1 MKRRIA
7 LGFLAVLVA
16 AIGGALWLASTPWA
30 GRKLCE
36 LATDKAREA
45 AGVEVAVAACRVRP
59 LRFSVELDEVRV
71 GPRERP
77 IFAADAVTVRVA
89 PLQALSKTIA
99 LDEVS
104 VVRPRVY
111 LVLPPPA
118 PGAKPGPCPPPL
130 LQQFHLRRLQ
140 VEDGTA
146 SITLPGG
153 EEIVVGRVDVRSKS
167 EWIPTDLEALVTG
180 ARRSRVTVELG
191 PTLIE
196 AGGRQTLLDQGAL
209 DADLAFDLS
218 RLSIR
223 DFRVEGE
230 GVKVSAHG
238 TVSNLCKPRLG
249 LEIAAEAP
257 LPAIFSLARVR
268 AASAGTASVKVQVS
282 GPAAAPD
289 AAGQLQLAGARIGPY
304 TPGDARASFRLR
316 GDDLELSSIEVPF
329 SDGAAVLARATVRL
343 GGTPSVVAEAETRKV
358 EFSELL
364 SRLGLTDARVMMKL
378 DARARVEGPLS
389 PLRLTGQVAVDAQ
402 DFRVLDRSWVKWKP
416 GLETVLDLPR
426 GRVEAPVII
435 TEDGVEV
442 REGGK
447 AIAGAA
453 TLGVTG
459 RLSFDDAGGFDLA
472 LDGGVDLTALRHIAS
487 VPMAGAGTFRGR
499 AVAKPYGPPRVEGE
513 LSVRAFHFLQLDL
526 GDVTA
531 SALATP
537 DLVLRIRD
545 GVGRKAESSY
555 TVETTIDLGAT
566 PIRILPSRAT
576 ARGRMRDLFDVVMP
590 WLPAAKLFQ
599 DAIDGS
605 VQIEMPFEGEVPKVN
620 MAFEGTMGRGTLWG
634 REFDWGRIG
643 ARVVEG
649 EKAVIHDAELHRG
662 EAVARG
668 GGTVRFEAP
677 SPWALSV
684 EFADLPLDGLDLPGD
699 GWGGTVDGDARF
711 SGSVDDPVITFSAEG
726 DDVRAIGVPI
736 GVVDAKGVL
745 HGRELTLQAGTAGVS
760 FQARALLTGAMPFEA
775 SADIDVEDLTRF
787 LPGGPPAGLRA
798 QARGRASAKGNL
810 EEVLESQA
818 RLELDR
824 VRLGYADFRVG
835 NKAPMVLTV
844 ERQRMAVESFTLEGT
859 NTEFSA
865 TGARDRGGALD
876 FAAAGTLDLRLL
888 GGLLPAIVKTHGR
901 LTVDAAISGTLD
913 APLIV
918 GGGRI
923 ADAGFRFRELP
934 IEFAGI
940 GGELTFSQNLV
951 LFERLSSTINGAP
964 TQLRGEVG
972 LQRFVPSQIRIEA
985 DLDRV
990 PVAIPSWLPTVLS
1003 GKLEAF
1009 GSLDAMTLAG
1019 TLRVV
1024 TARYTEPF
1032 DLDKR
1037 MLQVGGAPAAPPRA
1051 YDPAGEW
1058 LRFDIRF
1065 LVDGDARVDND
1076 LVRGQARG
1084 ELQLT
1089 GTLASI
1095 GMTGSMAFLPGAR
1108 GFYRSNEFV
1117 LSRAVVDFTDKN
1129 RLRMV
1134 LDVTGEAALKDY
1146 RVFLHVYGDF
1156 DDLKLQLT
1164 STPALS
1170 QQDIITLL
1178 SLGYTSRDVS
1188 LGSNLGVAAGTAAA
1202 QALFSASGLDQQL
1215 RRFVPQGGFL
1225 QDVAVRLTSAYSKT
1239 SLTVE
1244 PRLEFETKAM
1254 EGKLRVRYQ
1263 APLAN
1268 QTRGQKAQVEYRLG
1282 DRASVQLQWDN
1293 DNTDVT
1299 GGDLGADFKLR
1310 WEWND

>member
-7 LGFLAVLVA
+7 LGFLAFLA
-16 AIGGALWLASTPWA
+16 ATIGGALWLASTPWA
-30 GRKLCE
+30 GRKLCD
-36 LATDKAREA
+36 LATTKVREA
-45 AGVEVAVAACRVRP
+45 AGVEVAFGACRVRP
-59 LRFSVELDEVRV
+59 LRLAVELDEVRV
-71 GPRERP
+71 GPLERP
-77 IFAADAVTVRVA
+77 IFAADAVSVQIA

-104 VVRPRVY
+104 VIRPRVNM
-111 LVLPPPA
+111 VLPPA
-118 PGAKPGPCPPPL
+118 DPGAKPAPCPPPL
-130 LQQFHLRRLQ
+130 LAQFHLRRLQ

-153 EEIVVGRVDVRSKS
+153 EEILVGRVDVRSKS
-167 EWIPTDLEALVTG
+167 EWIPTDMESLVTG
-180 ARRSRVTVELG
+180 ARRSRVTVQLG
-191 PTLIE
+191 PTLVE
-196 AGGRQTLLDQGAL
+196 AGGRQTLLDQGSL

-238 TVSNLCKPRLG
+238 TVSSLCNPRLG

-257 LPAIFSLARVR
+257 IPAIFSLARVR
-268 AASAGTASVKVQVS
+268 APSSGSASVKVQLS
-282 GPAAAPD
+282 GPAASPD
-289 AAGQLQLAGARIGPY
+289 AAGQLQLANARIGPY
-304 TPGDARASFRLR
+304 TPGDARAVFRLR
-316 GDDLELSSIEVPF
+316 GDDLELSSVEVPF
-329 SDGAAVLARATVRL
+329 PNGAGIVARATVRL
-343 GGTPSVVAEAETRKV
+343 GGSPTIVAEAESRQV
-358 EFSELL
+358 EFAELL

-378 DARARVEGPLS
+378 DSKVKLSGPLS
-389 PLRLTGQVAVDAQ
+389 PLRLAGQIAVDAQ
-402 DFRVLDRSWVKWKP
+402 DFRVIDRSWVKWKP

-426 GRVEAPVII
+426 GRVEAPVVV
-435 TEDGVEV
+435 DVHGVEV
-442 REGGK
+442 LEGGK
-447 AIAGAA
+447 AIAGDA
-453 TLGVTG
+453 TLGLRGNV
-459 RLSFDDAGGFDLA
+459 SFEDARGFDLA

-487 VPMAGAGTFRGR
+487 VPMAGKGSFKGR
-499 AVAKPYGPPRVEGE
+499 AAATPYGPPRVEGA
-513 LSVRAFHFLQLDL
+513 LTVRGFHFLQLDL
-526 GDVTA
+526 GEVNAT
-531 SALATP
+531 ALATP
-537 DLVLRIRD
+537 DLVLMIRN
-545 GVGRKAESSY
+545 GEGRKAESSY

-566 PIRILPSRAT
+566 PIRILPSQAT

-590 WLPAAKLFQ
+590 WLPTAKLFQ

-605 VQIEMPFEGEVPKVN
+605 VQLTMPFEGNVPKVN
-620 MAFEGTMGRGTLWG
+620 MGFQGTMGRGRLWG

-643 ARVVEG
+643 ARVVDG
-649 EKAVIHDAELHRG
+649 ERAVIHEAELHRG
-662 EAVARG
+662 EAMAEG
-668 GGTVRFEAP
+668 KGTVHFESP
-677 SPWALSV
+677 SPWNLSV
-684 EFADLPLDGLDLPGD
+684 EFAGLPLDGLDLPGD
-699 GWGGTVDGDARF
+699 GWGGTVDGDAEF
-711 SGSVDDPVITFSAEG
+711 GGTVEDPVIRFSATG
-726 DDVRAIGVPI
+726 DEVRAIGVPI
-736 GVVDAKGVL
+736 GAVDAEGVL
-745 HGRELTLQAGTAGVS
+745 RGRRLELEAGTAGAK
-760 FQARALLTGAMPFEA
+760 FRAVAELTGAMPYEA
-775 SADIDVEDLTRF
+775 SAEIDVEDLTRF

-798 QARGRASAKGNL
+798 QAHGRASAKGNL
-810 EEVLESQA
+810 EEVLESRA

-824 VRLGYADFRVG
+824 VRVGYADFRVG
-835 NKAPMVLTV
+835 NKEPMVLTV
-844 ERQRMAVESFTLEGT
+844 ARQRMAVESFTLEGT

-865 TGARDRGGALD
+865 TGTRARSGELD
-876 FAAAGTLDLRLL
+876 FTAAGTLDLRLL

-901 LTVDAAISGTLD
+901 LTLDAAISGTLD
-913 APLIV
+913 APLLV
-918 GGGRI
+918 GGGKI
-923 ADAGFRFRELP
+923 AGAGFRLRELP

-940 GGELTFSQNLV
+940 TGDLTFSQNLV
-951 LFERLSSTINGAP
+951 IFERLASTINGAP

-1019 TLRVV
+1019 TLRVMS
-1024 TARYTEPF
+1024 ARYTEPF

-1037 MLQVGGAPAAPPRA
+1037 MLQVGAAPAAPPRA
-1051 YDPAGEW
+1051 YDPTGEW

-1084 ELQLT
+1084 ELLLS

-1108 GFYRSNEFV
+1108 GFYRGNEFV
-1117 LSRAVVDFTDKN
+1117 LSRAVADFTEKD

-1146 RVFLHVYGDF
+1146 RVFLHVYGDL
-1156 DDLKLQLT
+1156 DDLKLQLS

-1170 QQDIITLL
+1170 QQDVITLL
-1178 SLGYTSRDVS
+1178 SLGYTSRDAT

-1202 QALFSASGLDQQL
+1202 QALFAVSGLDQQL

-1225 QDVAVRLTSAYSKT
+1225 QDVNVRLTSAYSKT

-1244 PRLEFETKAM
+1244 PRWEFETKAM

-1263 APLAN
+1263 APLSN

-1282 DRASVQLQWDN
+1282 ERAGVQVQWDN
-1293 DNTDVT
+1293 DNTDVA

>member
-7 LGFLAVLVA
+7 LGFLAFLA
-16 AIGGALWLASTPWA
+16 ATIGGALWLASTPWA
-30 GRKLCE
+30 GRKLCD
-36 LATDKAREA
+36 LATTKARQA
-45 AGVEVAVAACRVRP
+45 AGVEVAVGACRVKP
-59 LRFSVELDEVRV
+59 LRLAIELDEVRV
-71 GPRERP
+71 GPLERP
-77 IFAADAVTVRVA
+77 IFAADAVSVKIA

-104 VVRPRVY
+104 VVRPRVN
-111 LVLPPPA
+111 LVLPPPVA
-118 PGAKPGPCPPPL
+118 GAKPAPCPPPL
-130 LQQFHLRRLQ
+130 LQQFHLHRLQ

-153 EEIVVGRVDVRSKS
+153 EEILVGRVDVRSKS
-167 EWIPTDLEALVTG
+167 EWIPTDVESLVTG
-180 ARRSRVTVELG
+180 ARRSRVTVQLG

-196 AGGRQTLLDQGAL
+196 AGGRQTLLDQGSL

-223 DFRVEGE
+223 DFGLEGE

-238 TVSNLCKPRLG
+238 TVGNLCKPRLG
-249 LEIAAEAP
+249 LEITAQAP

-268 AASAGTASVKVQVS
+268 TPSSGSASVKLQVS
-282 GPAAAPD
+282 GPAASPD
-289 AAGQLQLAGARIGPY
+289 AAGQLQLSGARIGPY
-304 TPGDARASFRLR
+304 TPGDARAAFRLR
-316 GDDLELSSIEVPF
+316 GNDLELSSVEVPF
-329 SDGAAVLARATVRL
+329 PNGAGIVARATVRL
-343 GGTPSVVAEAETRKV
+343 GASPTIVAEAESRQV
-358 EFSELL
+358 EFAELL

-378 DARARVEGPLS
+378 DAKVKLSGPLS

-402 DFRVLDRSWVKWKP
+402 DFRVIDRSWVMWKP

-426 GRVEAPVII
+426 GRVEASVVVD
-435 TEDGVEV
+435 EHGVEV
-442 REGGK
+442 LEGGK
-447 AIAGAA
+447 AIAGDAA
-453 TLGVTG
+453 LGVRGTV
-459 RLSFDDAGGFDLA
+459 SFEDARGFDLA

-487 VPMAGAGTFRGR
+487 VPMAGKGTFKGR
-499 AVAKPYGPPRVEGE
+499 AVATPYGPPRVEGA
-513 LSVRAFHFLQLDL
+513 LTVQGFHFLQLDL
-526 GDVTA
+526 GEVTA
-531 SALATP
+531 TALATP
-537 DLVLRIRD
+537 DLVLAIRD
-545 GVGRKAESSY
+545 GVGRTAESSY
-555 TVETTIDLGAT
+555 TVETTIDLGST
-566 PIRILPSRAT
+566 PIRILPSQAT

-605 VQIEMPFEGEVPKVN
+605 VQLTMPFEGFVPKVN
-620 MAFEGTMGRGTLWG
+620 MAFQGTLGRGKLWG

-649 EKAVIHDAELHRG
+649 EKAVIDETELHRG

-668 GGTVRFEAP
+668 KGTVHFESP
-677 SPWALSV
+677 SPWNLSM
-684 EFADLPLDGLDLPGD
+684 EFTGLSLDGLDLPGD
-699 GWGGTVDGDARF
+699 GWSGTVDGDAEF
-711 SGSVDDPVITFSAEG
+711 GGTVDDPVIRFSATG
-726 DDVRAIGVPI
+726 DEVRAIGVPI
-736 GVVDAKGVL
+736 GAVDAEGVL
-745 HGRELTLQAGTAGVS
+745 RGRRLELEAGTAGVK
-760 FQARALLTGAMPFEA
+760 FRAIAQLTGAMPYEA

-798 QARGRASAKGNL
+798 QAHGKASAKGNL
-810 EEVLESQA
+810 EDVLESQA

-824 VRLGYADFRVG
+824 VRVGYADFRVG
-835 NKAPMVLTV
+835 NKEPMVLTV
-844 ERQRMAVESFTLEGT
+844 VRQRMAVESFTLEGT
-859 NTEFSA
+859 NTEFTA
-865 TGARDRGGALD
+865 TGARARSGELD
-876 FAAAGTLDLRLL
+876 FTAAGTLDLRLL
-888 GGLLPAIVKTHGR
+888 GGLLPGIVRTHGR
-901 LTVDAAISGTLD
+901 LTLDAAVSGTLD
-913 APLIV
+913 EPMIV
-918 GGGRI
+918 GGGRL
-923 ADAGFRFRELP
+923 AEAGFRFRELP
-934 IEFAGI
+934 IEFAGMA
-940 GGELTFSQNLV
+940 GELTFSQNLV
-951 LFERLSSTINGAP
+951 LFERLASTVNGAP

-990 PVAIPSWLPTVLS
+990 PVAIPSWLPTVLT

-1009 GSLDAMTLAG
+1009 GLLDAMTLAG

-1024 TARYTEPF
+1024 SARYTEPF

-1037 MLQVGGAPAAPPRA
+1037 MLQVRAGPAAPPRA
-1051 YDPAGEW
+1051 YDPSGEW

-1095 GMTGSMAFLPGAR
+1095 GMTGSIAFLPGAR
-1108 GFYRSNEFV
+1108 GFYRGNEFV
-1117 LSRAVVDFTDKN
+1117 LSRAVADFTDRN

-1146 RVFLHVYGDF
+1146 RVFLHVYGDL

-1170 QQDIITLL
+1170 QQDVITLL
-1178 SLGYTSRDVS
+1178 SLGYTSRDATV
-1188 LGSNLGVAAGTAAA
+1188 GSNLGVAAGTAAA
-1202 QALFSASGLDQQL
+1202 QALFAVSGLDQQL
-1215 RRFVPQGGFL
+1215 RRFMPQGGL
-1225 QDVAVRLTSAYSKT
+1225 LEDVSVRLTSAYSKT

-1244 PRLEFETKAM
+1244 PRWEFETKAM

-1263 APLAN
+1263 APLSN
-1268 QTRGQKAQVEYRLG
+1268 QSRGQKAQVEYRLG
-1282 DRASVQLQWDN
+1282 DRASVQAQWDN
-1293 DNTDVT
+1293 DNTDVA

-1310 WEWND
+1310 WEWSD

>member
-7 LGFLAVLVA
+7 LGFLAFLLL

-30 GRKLCE
+30 GRQLCD
-36 LATDKAREA
+36 LASRKVREA
-45 AGVEVAVAACRVRP
+45 AGVEVAFGACRVRP
-59 LRFSVELDEVRV
+59 IRLTVDLDEVRV
-71 GPRERP
+71 GPPERP
-77 IFAADAVTVRVA
+77 IFAADSVSVRVA
-89 PLQALSKTIA
+89 PLQALSKTLA
-99 LDEVS
+99 LDDVS

-111 LVLPPPA
+111 VVVPPPR
-118 PGAKPGPCPPPL
+118 PGEKAGPCPPPL

-146 SITLPGG
+146 TIVLPGG
-153 EEIVVGRVDVRSKS
+153 EEILVGRIDVQTRS
-167 EWIPTDLEALVTG
+167 EWIPTDLESLLTG
-180 ARRSRVTVELG
+180 ARRSRVSVQLG
-191 PTLIE
+191 PTLVE
-196 AGGRQTLLDQGAL
+196 AGGRQTLLDQGSL

-230 GVKVSAHG
+230 GVTVSAHG

-249 LEIAAEAP
+249 LEVAAQAP
-257 LPAIFSLARVR
+257 LPAIFSLARVKMPSSG
-268 AASAGTASVKVQVS
+268 SATVKVQLS
-282 GPAAAPD
+282 GPAASPD

-304 TPGDARASFRLR
+304 EPGDARATFRLR
-316 GDDLELSSIEVPF
+316 GDDLEVTAVEVPF
-329 SDGAAVLARATVRL
+329 PNGAGISAKATIRLA
-343 GGTPSVVAEAETRKV
+343 GNPSVVAEAEVKQV
-358 EFSELL
+358 EFAELL

-378 DARARVEGPLS
+378 DGRVKVEGPLS
-389 PLRLTGQVAVDAQ
+389 PLRLAGQATVDAH
-402 DFRVLDRSWVKWKP
+402 DFRVIDRSWVKWKP
-416 GLETVLDLPR
+416 GLDTVLDLPR
-426 GRVEAPVII
+426 GRAELPVVI
-435 TEDGVEV
+435 DLHGVTV
-442 REGGK
+442 NEGGK
-447 AIAGAA
+447 AIAGDAS
-453 TLGVTG
+453 LGVRG
-459 RLSFDDAGGFDLA
+459 RISFEDVGGFDLL

-487 VPMAGAGTFRGR
+487 VPMAGKGTFKGR
-499 AVAKPYGPPRVEGE
+499 AAAAPYGPPRVEGA
-513 LSVRAFHFLQLDL
+513 LSVRGFHFLQLDL

-531 SALATP
+531 TALATP

-545 GVGRKAESSY
+545 GVGQKAESSY
-555 TVETTIDLGAT
+555 TVETTVDLGAT

-590 WLPAAKLFQ
+590 WLPTAKLFQ

-605 VQIEMPFEGEVPKVN
+605 VQLTMPFEGDVPKVN
-620 MAFEGTMGRGTLWG
+620 MAFQGTLGKGRLWG
-634 REFDWGRIG
+634 REYDWGRIG
-643 ARVVEG
+643 AHIVEG
-649 EKAVIHDAELHRG
+649 ERAIIDEAELHRG
-662 EAVARG
+662 EAVAEG
-668 GGTVRFEAP
+668 KGTIHFESP
-677 SPWALSV
+677 SPWSLNV
-684 EFADLPLDGLDLPGD
+684 DFADLPLDGLDLPGD
-699 GWGGTVDGDARF
+699 GWGGTVDGDAEFGGTVDSPVIRF
-711 SGSVDDPVITFSAEG
+711 SASGEE
-726 DDVRAIGVPI
+726 VRAIGVPI
-736 GVVDAKGVL
+736 GIVDVEGVL
-745 HGRELTLQAGTAGVS
+745 RGRQLEMKAGTAGVTFRS
-760 FQARALLTGAMPFEA
+760 TATLTGAMPFEA
-775 SADIDVEDLTRF
+775 SAEIDVEDLTRF

-798 QARGRASAKGNL
+798 QAHGRASARGTL
-810 EEVLESQA
+810 EDILESQA

-835 NKAPMVLTV
+835 NKDPMLLTV
-844 ERQRMAVESFTLEGT
+844 SRQRMAVESFTLQGT

-865 TGARDRGGALD
+865 TGARERNGKLD

-901 LTVDAAISGTLD
+901 LTVDAAITGTLD
-913 APLIV
+913 SPLIV

-923 ADAGFRFRELP
+923 ADAGFRLRELP

-940 GGELTFSQNLV
+940 TGELTFSQNLV
-951 LFERLSSTINGAP
+951 LFERLASTVNGAP
-964 TQLRGEVG
+964 TQLRGDMA

-990 PVAIPSWLPTVLS
+990 PVAIPSWLPTILS

-1037 MLQVGGAPAAPPRA
+1037 ILQVGGSSAGPPRA
-1051 YDPAGEW
+1051 YDPSGEW

-1084 ELQLT
+1084 ELLLT

-1095 GMTGSMAFLPGAR
+1095 GITGSMAFLPGAR
-1108 GFYRSNEFV
+1108 GFYRGNEFV
-1117 LSRAVVDFTDKN
+1117 LSRAVADFTDRN
-1129 RLRMV
+1129 RVRMV
-1134 LDVTGEAALKDY
+1134 IDVTGEAALKDY
-1146 RVFLHVYGDF
+1146 RVFLHVFGDM

-1202 QALFSASGLDQQL
+1202 QALFAVSGLDQQL

-1225 QDVAVRLTSAYSKT
+1225 QDVNVRLTSAYSKT

-1263 APLAN
+1263 APLSN
-1268 QTRGQKAQVEYRLG
+1268 QTRGQKAQLEYRLG
-1282 DRASVQLQWDN
+1282 DRSSVQLQWDN